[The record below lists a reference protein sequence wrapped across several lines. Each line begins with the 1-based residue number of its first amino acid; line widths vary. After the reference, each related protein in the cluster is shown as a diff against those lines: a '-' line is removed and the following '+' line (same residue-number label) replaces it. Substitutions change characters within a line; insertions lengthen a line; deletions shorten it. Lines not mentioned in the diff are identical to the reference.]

1 MIFKRNNDCTL
12 LPYIQEPVY
21 GLTTQTIQYVG
32 WEIKKFNI
40 QNLWNKSTGKDIII
54 GVVDTG
60 CDFNHEDIKD
70 NILQGINIIDPKKDP
85 MDDNGHGTHVSGT
98 ICAKNNGVG
107 MVGVAPESKIKP
119 IKVLDEKGVGSSRN
133 IANGVK
139 WAADNN
145 CQLITMSLG
154 SKGNNRLVSNAIDYA
169 VKKGSIVFCA
179 AGNSGA
185 NQDIMYPAKLETT
198 IAIGAIDENF
208 NRTDFTCSGEEL
220 DFLSPGHEIIS
231 CIPDNQYAMMSGT
244 SMANPFAVGCAALYL
259 SYYKN
264 LKNKQDYI
272 DMFKKTTIHLEDPE
286 YKNKK
291 KYEGYG
297 ILNPKL

>member
-1 MIFKRNNDCTL
+1 MIFKRNNDVSL

-21 GLTTQTIQYVG
+21 GLTTQSIQYVG

-40 QNLWNKSTGKDIII
+40 QNLWNKSTGKGIVI
-54 GVVDTG
+54 GVLDTG

-70 NILQGINIIDPKKDP
+70 NILQGVNIIDRKKDP
-85 MDDNGHGTHVSGT
+85 MDDNGHGTHVIGT
-98 ICAKNNGVG
+98 VCATNNGIG
-107 MVGVAPESKIKP
+107 MVGIAPESKVKP
-119 IKVLDEKGVGSSRN
+119 IKVLNGKGTGSSKN
-133 IANGVK
+133 IADGVK
-139 WAADNN
+139 WAADNG

-154 SKGNNRLVSNAIDYA
+154 SRGNNNMISNAIDYA
-169 VKKGSIVFCA
+169 IKKGCVIFCA
-179 AGNSGA
+179 AGNAGA
-185 NQDIMYPAKLETT
+185 DHEIMYPAKLGTT
-198 IAIGAIDENF
+198 IAIGAIDENL

-231 CIPDNQYAMMSGT
+231 CIPNNEYAMMSGT

-259 SYYKN
+259 SYFKN
-264 LKNKQDYI
+264 LKNKNDYI
-272 DMFKKTTIHLEDPE
+272 DIFKKTALHLEDSN
-286 YKNKK
+286 YRNQK

>member
-220 DFLSPGHEIIS
+220 DFLSPGHEIVS